1 MKRDAM
7 DTGAGSDDPKRF
19 RQPSSSHDGH
29 LNLSANAW
37 LKELPPDV
45 VPVAL
50 ANRYPRIVNRLSR
63 FWDSPKMISEC
74 FRELLVH
81 RRSGR
86 DGFPEDVLLELFAL
100 DQYYHET
107 HKTPETDTWASTPPR
122 RP

>member
-1 MKRDAM
+1 M
-7 DTGAGSDDPKRF
+7 DPGAGSSNPKRF
-19 RQPSSSHDGH
+19 RQPSSPHDGH
-29 LNLSANAW
+29 LNLSAKAW

-81 RRSGR
+81 RRAGR
-86 DGFPEDVLLELFAL
+86 DGFSEDVLLELFAL
-100 DQYYHET
+100 EQYHHET
-107 HKTPETDTWASTPPR
+107 HKTSETDTWVSIPPR